1 MTSNSDIFYDEV
13 IYKIY
18 SNLLN
23 KENILIIKSNT
34 VLKDITYGI
43 LHKLNKYLYE
53 ISDYNIDIN
62 IITKPLDNNNYV
74 NEYEYKKITDKALLL
89 NREIEYKVRTISKIY
104 DFFTDKNNSKGSL
117 IELYSSTNQKIGQ
130 YDNKYNYYHFY
141 QNNIEFMNKNMGYI
155 EETLRSEISS
165 QIIKDFIK
173 YKKFSKNHL
182 FRIIKQNSK
191 ITDINK
197 AILKLQGLL
206 NNDFALA
213 PPIFNNEYT
222 EDFIHEIIN
231 INSIDDDEILE
242 IARRVYN
249 KHYDR
254 VEVPKVKLLWYK
266 PTSWID
272 YLADRRSYKKNKLQE
287 TKNHLQIYNEF
298 KDNIDNLKLF
308 KKSFDFLDCI
318 ITREYLEKISLN
330 LLMKSELY
338 NYLNNLEKVFLK
350 YKEYS
355 AVKESVEGLNSKLL
369 ELLELCYA
377 EYKTYDELINLLEF
391 IPLFYK
397 YKEIDKK
404 ENENKDS
411 IDIYHKLPKYID
423 ELWIALQNRVSF
435 IDLAIELTISKKEIS
450 LLKSE
455 TLNLHSL
462 KSEKMHLLDTP
473 ELESNK
479 LINIFIN
486 RYPITIIDNYRSN
499 EFLERYGKLF
509 DKIYYE
515 NDLEKK
521 YLHEVLVNKKDLQDS
536 SYPLKSTIVK
546 LIVNLGYKVVKN
558 YRVND
563 KCLDLVVMNPKDTH
577 KVVAIY
583 FDNMKRFDFS
593 NLNYLLWLKYLKI
606 NTIFI
611 WSKDWWE
618 DKNREVSKIKDL
630 LKRNLQ

>member
-23 KENILIIKSNT
+23 EENILIIKSNT

-74 NEYEYKKITDKALLL
+74 NEYEYKKIADKALLL

-104 DFFTDKNNSKGSL
+104 DFFTDKKNSKGSL

-141 QNNIEFMNKNMGYI
+141 QNNIEFMNKNMRYI
-155 EETLRSEISS
+155 EETLRSELSS

-231 INSIDDDEILE
+231 ITSIDDDEILE

-272 YLADRRSYKKNKLQE
+272 YLADRRSYKNNKLQE

-298 KDNIDNLKLF
+298 KDNVDNLKLF

-330 LLMKSELY
+330 LLIKNELY

-404 ENENKDS
+404 ENENKDI
-411 IDIYHKLPKYID
+411 IDIYHKLPRYID

-455 TLNLHSL
+455 TLDLHSL
-462 KSEKMHLLDTP
+462 KSKKIHLLDTP

-536 SYPLKSTIVK
+536 SYSLKSTIVK

-593 NLNYLLWLKYLKI
+593 NLNYLLWLKYLNI